1 LYNVQGDYELWFP
14 SGLSSPIR
22 RRGILKSHIDLPD
35 RPSSVAE
42 REHSM
47 VYHFVTD
54 DNLRI
59 ISWGEKTAELTGK
72 SSSEVIG
79 SKYSE
84 VFPRIFTENED
95 AIGVALRNKCV
106 VKMDGHNFDCLGGRV
121 KADISI
127 NPVIKNGK
135 VKAVEVAVMPDCTCP
150 MTERVMEL
158 QRVHDIG
165 KTASTLAHGV
175 RNPLNAIKGA
185 VVYLRDKY
193 SNEPPLVEFT
203 KIIEDEIARL
213 DAFISRFLSASV
225 SEGDLCVTDINALM
239 ERIKVVTSFQ
249 AEASQVHVIFEL
261 GDIPPIKANAFQM
274 GQAVLN
280 VMNNALK
287 AMSSGGQLTVRTFV
301 EKRMN
306 INFAVIE
313 IEDTGPGMTGRR
325 IRAATSKKSE
335 GKGFGLFITHEIL
348 KYHGGHMEINSK
360 KGAGTTMKMYLPL

>member
-1 LYNVQGDYELWFP
+1 MHKNCYRCYVEG
-14 SGLSSPIR
+14 
-22 RRGILKSHIDLPD
+22 GILKTDFAFPD
-35 RPSSVAE
+35 KPVSVPE
-42 REHSM
+42 RGISM
-47 VYHFVTD
+47 VYDFATD

-59 ISWGEKTAELTGK
+59 ISWGDKTAELTGK

-79 SKYSE
+79 RKYSE
-84 VFPRIFTENED
+84 VFPKIFTENGD
-95 AIGVALRNKCV
+95 AVDAALRGKCV
-106 VKMDGHNFDCLGGRV
+106 IKLDGHNFDCLGGRV

-135 VKAVEVAVMPDCTCP
+135 VRSVEVAVVPDSTCP
-150 MTERVMEL
+150 MTERLMEL
-158 QRVHDIG
+158 QRVLDIG

-193 SNEPPLVEFT
+193 ASEPTLIEFT

-213 DAFISRFLSASV
+213 DTFISKFLSSSV
-225 SEGDLCVTDINALM
+225 SEAEHAMTDINALM

-249 AEASQVHVIFEL
+249 AEACQVHVIYEL
-261 GDIPPIKANAFQM
+261 GDIPPIKANAFQI
-274 GQAVLN
+274 GQAVMN

-287 AMSSGGQLTVRTFV
+287 AMSSGGHLRVRTFV

-306 INFAVIE
+306 VNFAVIE
-313 IEDTGPGMTGRR
+313 IEDTGPGMTGRQLR
-325 IRAATSKKSE
+325 STTSKKAD

-348 KYHGGHMEINSK
+348 KHHGGHLEIISK